1 MTKTLLPVALPAV
14 LLALLA
20 APLAVQA
27 QSSCSSDGQ
36 PRPVALR
43 ERFINADCASC
54 WSDPRAPVAGRGEV
68 ALDWIVPGSR
78 GDDAPLSAAAT
89 RDSQYRLQAL
99 GRQVPPQSDQGVVR
113 ATGQRALRVAHGMPF
128 NDYIGTSIEMKPAAR
143 GSWTAWLAL
152 VETIPVGTEGTAVE
166 RNLVRNLLQ
175 VPWHAPRTPARLLE
189 SRPML
194 IAHGAQ
200 ASRLRVVGWVE
211 DAKGRIHG
219 IAQSVCDAAR

>member
-1 MTKTLLPVALPAV
+1 MKKTLLPAT
-14 LLALLA
+14 LLAALLA
-20 APLAVQA
+20 PLSAWA

-36 PRPVALR
+36 PRPVALL

-54 WSDPRAPVAGRGEV
+54 WSDPQARNTQRGEV

-89 RDSQYRLQAL
+89 RDSLARLQAL
-99 GRQVPPQSDQGVVR
+99 GRQAPPQADQ
-113 ATGQRALRVAHGMPF
+113 AAQRAVGKRTLRVAHGMPF

-143 GSWTAWLAL
+143 GPWTAWLAL

-175 VPWHAPRTPARLLE
+175 VPWQATPAPARLLE
-189 SRPML
+189 SRSML
-194 IAHGAQ
+194 LAQ
-200 ASRLRVVGWVE
+200 GVQADRLRVIGWVE

-219 IAQSVCDAAR
+219 IAQSVCDATR